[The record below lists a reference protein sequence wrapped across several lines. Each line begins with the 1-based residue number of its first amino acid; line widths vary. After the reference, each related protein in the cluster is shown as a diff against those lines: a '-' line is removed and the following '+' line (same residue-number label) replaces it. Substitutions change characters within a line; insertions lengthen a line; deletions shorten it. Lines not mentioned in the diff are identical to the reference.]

1 MLPDARYYAK
11 KRYEES
17 QKQKEDAEFRDRL
30 SKKTNGNRTYEDNIA
45 FSRSMY
51 QDMYGI
57 LQDMRDK
64 R

>member
-17 QKQKEDAEFRDRL
+17 QKQKEDAEFREKL
-30 SKKTNGNRTYEDNIA
+30 SNRTNGNRTYEDNIA
-45 FSRSMY
+45 FRPSMIR
-51 QDMYGI
+51 DMAAI

>member
-17 QKQKEDAEFRDRL
+17 LKQKEDAEFRDRL

>member
-17 QKQKEDAEFRDRL
+17 QKQKEDAEFREKL
-30 SKKTNGNRTYEDNIA
+30 SNRTNGNRTYEDNIA
-45 FSRSMY
+45 VRPSMIR
-51 QDMYGI
+51 DMAAI